1 MNILI
6 VDEDVMVQQTCQ
18 AMLKQFGHTS
28 IGVQNAVDAVK
39 RLTET
44 PLRFDLVI
52 LDNGLPE
59 LSGIELLNVLR
70 EWNLSIPV
78 ILISTNRP
86 HPEIEELMEGFSNV
100 QFLAKPFSMEALRAA
115 IQSSQA

>member
-6 VDEDVMVQQTCQ
+6 VDDDVMVQQACQ
-18 AMLKQFGHTS
+18 AMLKQFGHSS

-52 LDNGLPE
+52 IENGLPE
-59 LSGIELLNVLR
+59 LSGMELFNVLR
-70 EWNLSIPV
+70 EWKVSIPV

-86 HPEIEELMEGFSNV
+86 HPEIEELMEGFSNI
-100 QFLAKPFSMEALRAA
+100 QFLSKPFSMEALQSA
-115 IQSSQA
+115 IQSSHA